1 MDAVFIDKNGNK
13 KNFLYQY
20 DVGQTFIV
28 ENFEY
33 SKAPKV
39 QFSIKSIKTAP
50 SVGSKLVGSDLHVTI
65 PDMLLTYGESII
77 AYLYVED
84 ATKRSTVETIF
95 ISVIPRKRPADYIYT
110 NEMFVRSVNGSVVAE
125 NSGISE
131 VAAWADGNTN
141 NQDRIGYFV
150 SISYDTYNKSLIV
163 NKATSINDVYGV
175 AVDKAGIA
183 LNCDESKLDND
194 GDLMLKYAYVCT
206 SGFATV
212 IDNGKCTVGQM
223 CVPNSLGTAVASDD
237 SVGYKVVSRID
248 DRHVLIFVDP
258 CMQAINNFQ
267 GNVDNVKN
275 SLNSHIENKDN
286 PHLVT
291 KAQIGLGNV
300 NNTSDINKPVSEAQ
314 SKAIADA
321 KKAGTD
327 AQSTIDQHIANVENP
342 HQVTAHQVGAYTQ
355 EETDAKLASLVD
367 TAPEALNTLNEL
379 AAALGDD
386 PNFATTMST
395 ELGKKATK
403 DEFNAHVNRVDN
415 PHSVT
420 KAQVGLDQVDNTSDL
435 DKPISNATQNALNEI
450 NNAIAELTPKS
461 HASTHA
467 TGGEDAISPADIGAA
482 TQTDFDALKNKVDSL
497 AFSNGIVITDSV
509 TSKQYTLGM
518 QNGKLVVILID
529 DNTTA

>member
-50 SVGSKLVGSDLHVTI
+50 SVSSKLVGSDLQVSI
-65 PDMLLTYGESII
+65 PDMLLTYGDNIV
-77 AYLYVED
+77 AYLYIED
-84 ATKRSTVETIF
+84 GIKGNTVETIF

-110 NEMFVRSVNGSVVAE
+110 DEIFARSINGSIIAE
-125 NSGISE
+125 NSGIAE
-131 VAAWADGNTN
+131 VAVWADGNTN
-141 NQDRIGYFV
+141 NQDRTGYFV
-150 SISYDTYNKSLIV
+150 SISYDAYNKSLIA

-175 AVDKAGIA
+175 TVNKAGIA

-212 IDNGKCTVGQM
+212 IDNGKCVVGQM
-223 CVPNSLGTAVASDD
+223 CVSNSLGTAIASDD
-237 SVGYKVVSRID
+237 TVGYKVVSRID

-258 CMQAINNFQ
+258 CMQAINSFQ
-267 GNVDNVKN
+267 NNVDDVKS
-275 SLNSHIENKDN
+275 SLNSHVSDKDN

-314 SKAIADA
+314 SKAIAEA
-321 KKAGTD
+321 KLAGIN
-327 AQSTIDQHIANVENP
+327 AQSTIDQHITKVDNP
-342 HQVTAHQVGAYTQ
+342 HKVTAHQVGAYTQ

-403 DEFNAHVNRVDN
+403 DEFNAHANRVDN

-420 KAQVGLDQVDNTSDL
+420 KAQVGLDKVDNTSDL
-435 DKPISNATQNALNEI
+435 DKPISNATQNALNAI
-450 NNAIAELTPKS
+450 NSTISTLTPKT

-467 TGGEDAISPADIGAA
+467 TGGEDAISPASIGAA
-482 TQTDFDALKNKVDSL
+482 TQTDFNALKNKVDNL

-509 TSKQYTLGM
+509 TNKQYTLGI
-518 QNGKLVVILID
+518 QDGKLVVIALEG
-529 DNTTA
+529 